1 MMTTTKF
8 LDELT
13 LQQVAP
19 SVFAYKPSEQLS
31 ESYKIIPTIEVV
43 RGLRDVGYFPVKA
56 TQSNCRAPD
65 GKNYS
70 RHMVRL
76 RQEKNLQVGDLI
88 PEIVLINSHDGTTTY
103 QLRAGIYRL
112 VCSNGLVVGN
122 DSFCARIRHSGDVV
136 GKMQEAAHTLLSCY
150 PQTIEIAQNWQ
161 KIPLTLEHKAAYAE
175 AAAALKWDQDDLKI
189 NPASLLRPRRFGD
202 GNSDLWTTFNVVQ
215 ENMIKGG
222 QKYYHNGRRGST
234 RGVNSV
240 AEDTRLNTA
249 LWKLTEAL
257 ASKVA

>member
-1 MMTTTKF
+1 MTTRF
-8 LDELT
+8 LDELK
-13 LQQVAP
+13 LQEVAP
-19 SVFAYKPSEQLS
+19 SIFAYKPSEHLS
-31 ESYKIIPTIEVV
+31 ENYKVIPTIEVV

-56 TQSNCRAPD
+56 NQSNCRAPD

-76 RQEKNLQVGDLI
+76 RQEKDFQVGGLI

-122 DSFCARIRHSGDVV
+122 DSFCSRIRHSGDVV
-136 GKMQEAAHTLLSCY
+136 GKMQEAAQTLLSCH
-150 PQTIEIAQNWQ
+150 PQTLEIAQNWE
-161 KIPLTLEHKAAYAE
+161 KIPLALEHKAAYAE
-175 AAAALKWDQDDLKI
+175 AAASLKWDEEDLKI
-189 NPASLLRPRRFGD
+189 NPTSLLRPRRFAD
-202 GNSDLWTTFNVVQ
+202 EKSDLWTTFNVVQ

-222 QKYYHNGRRGST
+222 QKYSHNGRRNST

-240 AEDTRLNTA
+240 SENTRLNTA

-257 ASKVA
+257 AAKVS